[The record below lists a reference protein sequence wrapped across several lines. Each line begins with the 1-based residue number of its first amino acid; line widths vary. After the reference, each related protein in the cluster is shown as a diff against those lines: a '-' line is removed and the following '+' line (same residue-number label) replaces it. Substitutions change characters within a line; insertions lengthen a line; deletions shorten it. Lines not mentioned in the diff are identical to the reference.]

1 MCSCMC
7 SWLPKT
13 KRDESGLIDPRMDH
27 VINDS
32 PKSHLFVL
40 FFFSSRHSS
49 TGMFTSPAP
58 RNTPRRG
65 TSRASISVYS
75 EHVPPTPSIR
85 SSRLRPP
92 LSPTSSAGETTRTV
106 RGEGEGSDR
115 VYWSRDER
123 CSVASV
129 GALPREVASVVKRSG
144 MFCQESRG
152 TF

>member
-1 MCSCMC
+1 M
-7 SWLPKT
+7 
-13 KRDESGLIDPRMDH
+13 
-27 VINDS
+27 INDIR